1 MALFNFDE
9 LKEKA
14 GDLAQKGKELAQSG
28 AAKSKE
34 LAEIGK
40 LKLDNAGEEDTIRK
54 AYIELGKLYYAERG
68 MTPDAAYAA
77 QCEKITA
84 AKAVIEANTARI
96 EAIRADNGEEEEPV
110 PAEVVEVVDA
120 EAEAPAETPEAE

>member
-84 AKAVIEANTARI
+84 AKAVIEANNARI
-96 EAIRADNGEEEEPV
+96 EAIRADNGEEEDPV

>member
-84 AKAVIEANTARI
+84 AKAVIEANNARI
-96 EAIRADNGEEEEPV
+96 EAIRADNGEDEEAPV
-110 PAEVVEVVDA
+110 PGEVVEVVDA
-120 EAEAPAETPEAE
+120 EAPAETPDAE

>member
-1 MALFNFDE
+1 MAFFDKLDS
-9 LKEKA
+9 LKDKA
-14 GDLAQKGKELAQSG
+14 VDLAQSG

-40 LKLDNAGEEDTIRK
+40 LKLSNASEEDSIKK
-54 AYIELGKLYYAERG
+54 AYIEIGKLYYAERG

-84 AKAVIEANTARI
+84 SKAVIEANNARI
-96 EAIRADNGEEEEPV
+96 EALKADNDGV
-110 PAEVVEVVDA
+110 VDEVVEKVEDVV
-120 EAEAPAETPEAE
+120 EAVGEKVEDVIEEIKND